1 MKIESSSREVI
12 TSQDLQNA
20 YLKFYPFMM
29 KFLWDINTVM
39 HLANL
44 EISIYKRF
52 VDIEEVRRNL
62 NLLELDIRDT
72 YKDSDLP
79 ELIDFE
85 KTFEHLKDCVE
96 SYEESGYEIYRI
108 AENLDVE
115 AILTEDDLS
124 KEDSH
129 KGNSTEI
136 HVGKVVT
143 R

>member
-52 VDIEEVRRNL
+52 VDIEEVKRNL

-85 KTFEHLKDCVE
+85 KAFEYLKDCVE

-108 AENLDVE
+108 AENINVE
-115 AILTEDDLS
+115 DILESNEEAEEGTT
-124 KEDSH
+124 K
-129 KGNSTEI
+129 EI
-136 HVGKVVT
+136 HVGKIV
-143 R
+143 RR

>member
-1 MKIESSSREVI
+1 MKIESSLREVI

-52 VDIEEVRRNL
+52 VDIEEVKRNL

-85 KTFEHLKDCVE
+85 KAFEYLKDCVE
-96 SYEESGYEIYRI
+96 SYEESGYEIYKI
-108 AENLDVE
+108 SENLDTE
-115 AILTEDDLS
+115 AILAEDDSS
-124 KEDSH
+124 KDSH
-129 KGNSTEI
+129 KENSKEI
-136 HVGKVVT
+136 HVGKVVK